1 MAEGFGIKAERAK
14 TTSASTVVLRGTQER
29 RPVMELQQVLGL
41 GYQAQGYRENARN
54 SAGQPARGGIVK
66 SFGLATCESNVLIR
80 VAARWRLRLF
90 LLGALFQEDF
100 A

>member
-1 MAEGFGIKAERAK
+1 
-14 TTSASTVVLRGTQER
+14 
-29 RPVMELQQVLGL
+29 VMELQQVLGL

-54 SAGQPARGGIVK
+54 SADQPARVGLVK
-66 SFGLATCESNVLIR
+66 SFPSRPVSLVYLR
-80 VAARWRLRLF
+80 VPARWRLRLF